1 MKRKLCLGLSAALA
15 LSMTAC
21 GCGSSQPKMPAFS
34 EEKLTDA
41 QQYVYAAMDS
51 YEIPDR
57 EEDFKEAYVMLTDD
71 LAADLKG
78 KVDFTTWDVSEYDAA
93 VVVYLGD
100 QVEEGE
106 TVSKDDWSP
115 VVFLLGGES
124 KEVGFSRSLKASS
137 TATEDGAAVDAGTI
151 ADAKKALA
159 QAQLDAESYLEKNK
173 EKLGDYPVLLET
185 KIAENPD
192 YVYSL
197 EYFAD
202 INGKG
207 AEAGFYAGHY
217 RNIYRAEYRLASLQ
231 QKIQRMKT

>member
-1 MKRKLCLGLSAALA
+1 MKRKLCLGLSIALA
-15 LSMTAC
+15 LSVT
-21 GCGSSQPKMPAFS
+21 GCGGNGEAKQPKMPAFS
-34 EEKLTDA
+34 EETLTDA

-51 YEIPDR
+51 YEIPDK
-57 EEDFKEAYVMLTDD
+57 EEDFKEAYVMLTED

-78 KVDFTTWDVSEYDAA
+78 KVDIATWDVSEYDAA

-100 QVEEGE
+100 KVEEGAEE
-106 TVSKDDWSP
+106 TASKEDWSP

-124 KEVGFSRSLKASS
+124 KEVGYSRALKAGETVAS
-137 TATEDGAAVDAGTI
+137 AAVEDVAAVDADTVTN
-151 ADAKKALA
+151 AKKALA

-173 EKLGDYPVLLET
+173 EKLGDYPALLES

-207 AEAGFYAGHY
+207 AEAGFYAGLYEHH
-217 RNIYRAEYRLASLQ
+217 R
-231 QKIQRMKT
+231 